1 MNDSSI
7 LVHLGYHKTATTWL
21 QNAIFSDETL
31 GFISPWGRQAGVAV
45 AEFVLAN
52 AFRFDATQARTGFED
67 GLAEARSRGLVP
79 VLSNEALCGQP
90 VNGGRFTY
98 GKHVVERLHATFPDA
113 RILIVVREQRAS
125 LLSHYREYIA
135 NGLYGDLARFIG
147 GPELPPGFAPDCPLD
162 HFEYDA
168 LVGHTQALFGTEN
181 VLVLPFEMLKKQR
194 EDFLAEL
201 YRFIG
206 QAMPAMPDHP
216 PQRVGAKGLGLA
228 FKRACNRINFGKADW
243 ARPRQSLAVR
253 IVSTATSWLDRLGPD
268 AWHKAY
274 DERLRQYVETQIGS
288 QYAESNAHLEQLTG
302 LDLSRY
308 GYALPTSQAYPRN
321 DVAQRPPTVDGAA
334 KHDAQP
340 AQTPCPKEAQ
350 R

>member
-1 MNDSSI
+1 MNDAPL

-31 GFISPWGRQAGVAV
+31 GFVSPWGRQAGVAV
-45 AEFVLAN
+45 DEFVLAN
-52 AFRFDATQARTGFED
+52 AFRFDAAQARDRFEE
-67 GLAEARSRGLVP
+67 GLAEARSRDLVP

-90 VNGGRFTY
+90 INGGRFTY
-98 GKHVVERLHATFPDA
+98 GKYVVERLHEVFPDA
-113 RILIVVREQRAS
+113 RILVVVREQRAS

-135 NGLYGDLARFIG
+135 NGSYGDLARFIG

-181 VLVLPFEMLKKQR
+181 VLVLPFEMLKKQH

-201 YRFIG
+201 YQFIG
-206 QAMPAMPDHP
+206 QPMPAIPDHA

-243 ARPRQSLAVR
+243 SRPRQSLAVR
-253 IVSTATSWLDRLGPD
+253 VVSRATNWLERLAPD
-268 AWHKAY
+268 AWQRLY
-274 DERLRQYVETQIGS
+274 DERLRRYVDSQIGT
-288 QYAESNAHLEQLTG
+288 QYAQSNARLEQLTG
-302 LDLSRY
+302 LGLGQY
-308 GYALPTSQAYPRN
+308 GYALPASQGSART
-321 DVAQRPPTVDGAA
+321 DAAQEDSAVDGAVLA
-334 KHDAQP
+334 HRRFQNLGDD
-340 AQTPCPKEAQ
+340 QTPS
-350 R
+350 